1 MKKDFEKIRRRGYD
15 IAEFARVVQKLL
27 NAEPLEERYR
37 DHALFGTF
45 PHRHAFGLVQKVRG
59 ARSYPASASTGS
71 SFAARLAGFRPKNT
85 PTNTL
90 NTNDTT
96 HALA

>member
-1 MKKDFEKIRRRGYD
+1 MKKDFEKIRWRGYD
-15 IAEFARVVQKLL
+15 IAEFARVVQKLA

-45 PHRHAFGLVQKVRG
+45 PHRHTFGLVQKVRVCV
-59 ARSYPASASTGS
+59 YPASASTGS
-71 SFAARLAGFRPKNT
+71 SFAARLAGFSPKNT

-96 HALA
+96 HAPA

>member
-15 IAEFARVVQKLL
+15 IAEFARVVQKLA

-45 PHRHAFGLVQKVRG
+45 PHRHTFGLVQEVRVCAPILPVLLRG
-59 ARSYPASASTGS
+59 RVLRRGWRGS
-71 SFAARLAGFRPKNT
+71 GRRTRPRT
-85 PTNTL
+85 R
-90 NTNDTT
+90 
-96 HALA
+96 